1 MHSHKVARN
10 LCSCCAHLSG
20 HFMAQA
26 MELLLWQTQSRG
38 WQNQGTCDSQQWYGD
53 TAHIFVNGNTVG
65 MLLLMRLRP
74 LPPVAKLPCDVLL
87 LGING
92 AGKTALLNILQ
103 LHSHAAD
110 KLSSEALPAAEP
122 TTVRQCARMIAA
134 VVLTLTRPRLPSVLP
149 QGFFMR
155 TIVAPMTKLT
165 FRVCSA
171 CCNCLCARL
180 VTSSA

>member
-1 MHSHKVARN
+1 MFK
-10 LCSCCAHLSG
+10 
-20 HFMAQA
+20 
-26 MELLLWQTQSRG
+26 WQYG
-38 WQNQGTCDSQQWYGD
+38 WHAASDAPPPS
-53 TAHIFVNGNTVG
+53 
-65 MLLLMRLRP
+65 
-74 LPPVAKLPCDVLL
+74 PPVAKLPCDVLL

-134 VVLTLTRPRLPSVLP
+134 VVLTLTRPRLPSVLL